1 MHDTDYIGI
10 INKSQPR
17 RRQPKYK
24 TEAER
29 IEARR
34 ASKKKS
40 RQKPQ
45 AKEKAREATKRY
57 RQQQKAKIAAAER
70 ANTVSGR
77 SASASPGTQT
87 SLPRITT
94 DDRDQNS
101 ESSLLGSSLG
111 DEVVGQGGEQNAP
124 PFTLSTGAV
133 RILRSFLQ
141 TNFDVTVEDVLW
153 DELEPSEESCRVVV
167 ERCLQAKGDPA
178 RHCEGAPETM
188 DRISARLC
196 VLEGLR
202 GLERYEE
209 VRRCNQV
216 SATVKEEIADRWEA
230 EQQELDA
237 KLARLSL
244 SLQVFSQHDNNEQNE
259 SGRWVSYQ
267 FIKVICDITRQR
279 SKGLSFEIE
288 LLRRHGASKY
298 MAVYKSFS
306 LPWQQVSDNEGE
318 TVTFAIG

>member
-1 MHDTDYIGI
+1 MDSNMHDTDYIEI
-10 INKSQPR
+10 NNKSQPR

-40 RQKPQ
+40 RQTPQ

-70 ANTVSGR
+70 ANT
-77 SASASPGTQT
+77 
-87 SLPRITT
+87 
-94 DDRDQNS
+94 
-101 ESSLLGSSLG
+101 
-111 DEVVGQGGEQNAP
+111 
-124 PFTLSTGAV
+124 
-133 RILRSFLQ
+133 

-178 RHCEGAPETM
+178 HHCKGALKTM

-202 GLERYEE
+202 GLERYKE
-209 VRRCNQV
+209 VRRRNQV

-244 SLQVFSQHDNNEQNE
+244 SLQVFSQHDNNEQNQSE
-259 SGRWVSYQ
+259 RWVSYQ

-279 SKGLSFEIE
+279 SEGLAFEIE
-288 LLRRHGASKY
+288 LLRRHGASTY
-298 MAVYKSFS
+298 MAVYDSFS